1 MNGEMAIA
9 LLEIGMAM
17 TAFFAVAGIYE
28 YVLCPL
34 WDKVKERTK

>member
-17 TAFFAVAGIYE
+17 TAFFAVVGIYE
-28 YVLCPL
+28 YVLCPM
-34 WDKVKERTK
+34 WDKWKEKK